1 MPAPEHGAAYRNLAG
16 REVEVVDAVVVVA
29 GTGAAGFRAADRLA
43 ALGVPVTMVVDK
55 VDAGTSRNA
64 GSDKQTY
71 YKISVASG
79 EADSVR
85 EMAETLFSGG
95 AMDGDVALVEAAW
108 SAPAFF
114 HLVESGVPFPYNRYG
129 EFVGYKTDHDPRQRA
144 TSAGPYTSKSMVEC
158 LQARVESAGVVVLE
172 GFRIVDLVTDN
183 GRVCGLLCWRVDQA
197 RFVLFRCDYLV
208 YATGGPAGIYAD
220 SVYPHGQWGAQGA
233 ALRAGARGKN
243 LTEWQFGLAS
253 LAPRWNVS
261 GSYMQVIPR
270 FVSTDADGGDEREF
284 LSEAVPDPG
293 QLASLIF
300 LKGYQW
306 PFDARK
312 AHDGSSLID
321 LLVYRETVLRGR
333 AVYLDFRRDFGGYDP
348 GTLSAEASSYLAGA
362 GALDGPTPLARL
374 RALNEPAYQFYR
386 ERNPGIDLAVDRLRV
401 AVCSQHNNGGLA
413 GDHWWQSN
421 LRGLFPIGEAAGA
434 HGVYR
439 PGGAALNSGQVGAMR
454 AASYI
459 ARDLRG
465 RTDIG
470 DGLKSGPGVGV
481 ARCAGEAP
489 PRGDVAP
496 NDGGVARD
504 EAGFLA
510 AAESA
515 LEAAQGVLDA
525 ATASYAINGADSTGD
540 LLNQVRRQMSD
551 NAGLVRSAESITA
564 AVRWVEDHLI
574 DHDRPAVAADPSSR
588 RSLDRV
594 WLLRDILTSQYVYLS
609 AMADYLANG
618 GRSRGSVIYTDP
630 AGELP
635 KLPSDKLSHR
645 DSPPDSK
652 TGAKVSHRDSPPD
665 SLRDSPPDSLGD
677 SLGGVPGNGLMPES
691 FRFRVDGGALDEVIQ
706 EAGWAIPPVF
716 EWRPRRPIPTSDEV
730 FETVWA
736 GYRATGSI

>member
-1 MPAPEHGAAYRNLAG
+1 MLAPEHGAASWKVAG
-16 REVEVVDAVVVVA
+16 QDIEIIDAVVVVV

-43 ALGVPVTMVVDK
+43 ALGVAVTMITDK

-71 YKISVASG
+71 YKLSVASG
-79 EADSVR
+79 DADSVR

-95 AMDGDVALVEAAW
+95 AMDGDIALVEAAW
-108 SAPAFF
+108 SASAFF

-158 LQARVESAGVVVLE
+158 LQARVEAAGVDVLE

-183 GRVCGLLCWRVDQA
+183 GRVCGLLCWRIDQA
-197 RFVLFRCDYLV
+197 RFVLLRCDYVV

-233 ALRAGARGKN
+233 ALRAGARAKN

-270 FVSTDADGGDEREF
+270 FVSTDAEGGDEREF
-284 LSEAVPDPG
+284 LSEAIADPG

-333 AVYLDFRRDFGGYDP
+333 TVYLDFRRDFAGYDP
-348 GTLSAEASSYLAGA
+348 GLLSDEATAYLASA
-362 GALDGPTPLARL
+362 GVLDGATPLARL

-386 ERNPGIDLAVDRLRV
+386 ERNPGIDLAVDKLRI
-401 AVCSQHNNGGLA
+401 AVCAQHNNGGLA

-421 LRGLFPIGEAAGA
+421 LQGLFPIGEAAGA

-454 AASYI
+454 AAAYI
-459 ARDLRG
+459 ARDLDR
-465 RTDIG
+465 RASVG
-470 DGLKSGPGVGV
+470 DSQEARQGL
-481 ARCAGEAP
+481 
-489 PRGDVAP
+489 
-496 NDGGVARD
+496 
-504 EAGFLA
+504 AGFLA
-510 AAESA
+510 GAEPI

-525 ATASYAINGADSTGD
+525 ATSSYVIRGADSTGEMLD
-540 LLNQVRRQMSD
+540 QVRRGMSD
-551 NAGLVRSAESITA
+551 CAGLVRSAEVISG
-564 AVRWVEDHLI
+564 AVRWVEDRLA
-574 DHDRPAVAADPSSR
+574 DYNRPVVAADPSSR

-609 AMADYLANG
+609 AMADYVARG
-618 GRSRGSVIYTDP
+618 GASRGSVIYTDP
-630 AGELP
+630 TGELP
-635 KLPSDKLSHR
+635 KLPSDKVSHG
-645 DSPPDSK
+645 DSP
-652 TGAKVSHRDSPPD
+652 R
-665 SLRDSPPDSLGD
+665 D
-677 SLGGVPGNGLMPES
+677 SLGGGLPES
-691 FRFRVDGGALDEVIQ
+691 FRFRVDGGGLDDVIQ
-706 EAGWAIPPVF
+706 EVTWGTPPVF
-716 EWRPRRPIPTSDEV
+716 EWRPRRPIPTADEV

-736 GYRATGSI
+736 QYRAMSNT